1 MRRSTAVKL
10 TLLPML
16 ASAAVAAAEPP
27 LPPADPDPSADDA
40 PAVPDEAQVSPPG
53 ATQPLPAP
61 ADPSEQL
68 GLAPPGMTPTLQELD
83 CDDDPNW
90 RLRDDCFDDDDDVY
104 VSGGVIRGGFGSYFW
119 SGGRGGHGGGG
130 HGHGG

>member
-16 ASAAVAAAEPP
+16 ATAAVAAAEPP
-27 LPPADPDPSADDA
+27 LPPADPAPDDTEASPPADAA
-40 PAVPDEAQVSPPG
+40 PDDLQVSAPG

-83 CDDDPNW
+83 CDSDPNW
-90 RLRDDCFDDDDDVY
+90 RLRDDCFDDDDVY

-119 SGGRGGHGGGG
+119 SGGGRGGHGG
-130 HGHGG
+130 HGG

>member
-16 ASAAVAAAEPP
+16 ATAAVAAAEPP
-27 LPPADPDPSADDA
+27 LPPVEPTQDDSELA
-40 PAVPDEAQVSPPG
+40 PPG
-53 ATQPLPAP
+53 LTEPPPAP
-61 ADPSEQL
+61 VDPSEQL

-83 CDDDPNW
+83 CDNDPNW
-90 RLRDDCFDDDDDVY
+90 RLRDDCFADDVY

-119 SGGRGGHGGGG
+119 TGGGRGGGHGG
-130 HGHGG
+130 HGG